1 MGRARQ
7 HWMIRKFSIEFVFAL
22 AVSCAAIAFLLVP
35 PANSE
40 LPQPP
45 IVSHGRVDVAIHP
58 FDPNISD
65 KNRFNDA
72 AVAQGSSI
80 ILN

>member
-1 MGRARQ
+1 MARTRQ
-7 HWMIRKFSIEFVFAL
+7 LGMLRKFSIEFAFAL

-40 LPQPP
+40 LPQSAV
-45 IVSHGRVDVAIHP
+45 VSHGRIDVAVRP
-58 FDPNISD
+58 FDPNVSIKD
-65 KNRFNDA
+65 RFND
-72 AVAQGSSI
+72 VALARGSSV